1 MPLSLSLS
9 LLSSSSSLCSKWF
22 AVLLGN
28 VVPLNYFFVFLV
40 LLFRGAL
47 SIKVPLLVSNIMEWR
62 RRKKNLLKFHLTLSF
77 LEIVFLFVKLII
89 DWQSEDHVIDWR
101 KARTGANFLNQY
113 AQLWWQ
119 TGRFFAQGTRRSATR
134 AGSQWTSHYRI
145 TSDYGI
151 IGSMASTQRGM
162 ISTHDAAQWCR
173 HGTVSILDQI
183 GMRVRGR
190 GGTFSCWH
198 PDLTLSCQNLTLYN
212 VFFFEF
218 RLGLFLMQTV

>member
-145 TSDYGI
+145 ASHYGI
-151 IGSMASTQRGM
+151 IGSMASPRRG
-162 ISTHDAAQWCR
+162 IFTHDAARWGW
-173 HGTVSILDQI
+173 HDTVSILGQI
-183 GMRVRGR
+183 GTRVRGDLENKKKTLVLAR
-190 GGTFSCWH
+190 RSH
-198 PDLTLSCQNLTLYN
+198 P
-212 VFFFEF
+212 V
-218 RLGLFLMQTV
+218 